1 MNKYEI
7 NSYSFFKK
15 FCLLFNWE
23 NNIKIFNIK
32 YNKKQYWVRI
42 LSGLRIILIFVHNL
56 IYKEIKG
63 KEIFFNPIS
72 KDDFNLCNNIIS
84 YKYYIPEDYISYY
97 K

>member
-32 YNKKQYWVRI
+32 YNKKQY
-42 LSGLRIILIFVHNL
+42 
-56 IYKEIKG
+56 
-63 KEIFFNPIS
+63 
-72 KDDFNLCNNIIS
+72 
-84 YKYYIPEDYISYY
+84 
-97 K
+97 